1 MEKLNE
7 RKKYG
12 KLVKIL
18 QISAGILMLIMV
30 ALCVVFIKKY
40 NINISNI
47 AGISEMITGGT
58 FAIACGIV
66 AFSVIKSFALVF
78 PPAVLFAICAYLMPD
93 YWTAF
98 VVNLISV
105 FLSLFVPF
113 FLGKFTGAGM
123 VETLKKRFKA
133 IKKIDDF
140 AGSNETQM
148 AFAVKLSG
156 ILPGDLS
163 SLLFGAMN
171 ISLKKFVIGSNLG
184 MLPLVVV
191 YTFLGVALKN
201 VGDAPWIV
209 AIPVVAI
216 IVFNI
221 IASLF
226 TKNLISKTKSRNS
239 EVKNG

>member
-1 MEKLNE
+1 MKEKN
-7 RKKYG
+7 YG

-18 QISAGILMLIMV
+18 QISAGILMLVMV

-78 PPAVLFAICAYLMPD
+78 PPAVLFAICAYLIPD

>member
-1 MEKLNE
+1 MKEKN
-7 RKKYG
+7 YG

-18 QISAGILMLIMV
+18 QISAGILMLVMV

-98 VVNLISV
+98 VVNSISV

-123 VETLKKRFKA
+123 VETLNKRFKA

>member
-1 MEKLNE
+1 MKEKN
-7 RKKYG
+7 YG

-98 VVNLISV
+98 IVNLISV

-123 VETLKKRFKA
+123 VETLNKRFKA

>member
-1 MEKLNE
+1 MKEKN
-7 RKKYG
+7 YG

-18 QISAGILMLIMV
+18 QISAGILMLVMV

-123 VETLKKRFKA
+123 VETLNKRFKA

-239 EVKNG
+239 EEKNG

>member
-93 YWTAF
+93 Y
-98 VVNLISV
+98 
-105 FLSLFVPF
+105 
-113 FLGKFTGAGM
+113 
-123 VETLKKRFKA
+123 
-133 IKKIDDF
+133 
-140 AGSNETQM
+140 
-148 AFAVKLSG
+148 
-156 ILPGDLS
+156 
-163 SLLFGAMN
+163 
-171 ISLKKFVIGSNLG
+171 
-184 MLPLVVV
+184 
-191 YTFLGVALKN
+191 
-201 VGDAPWIV
+201 
-209 AIPVVAI
+209 
-216 IVFNI
+216 
-221 IASLF
+221 
-226 TKNLISKTKSRNS
+226 
-239 EVKNG
+239 

>member
-1 MEKLNE
+1 
-7 RKKYG
+7 
-12 KLVKIL
+12 
-18 QISAGILMLIMV
+18 
-30 ALCVVFIKKY
+30 
-40 NINISNI
+40 
-47 AGISEMITGGT
+47 
-58 FAIACGIV
+58 
-66 AFSVIKSFALVF
+66 
-78 PPAVLFAICAYLMPD
+78 
-93 YWTAF
+93 
-98 VVNLISV
+98 
-105 FLSLFVPF
+105 
-113 FLGKFTGAGM
+113 
-123 VETLKKRFKA
+123 
-133 IKKIDDF
+133 
-140 AGSNETQM
+140 
-148 AFAVKLSG
+148 
-156 ILPGDLS
+156 
-163 SLLFGAMN
+163 MN

>member
-1 MEKLNE
+1 MKEKN
-7 RKKYG
+7 YG

>member
-1 MEKLNE
+1 MKEKN
-7 RKKYG
+7 YG

-18 QISAGILMLIMV
+18 QISAGILMLVMV

-40 NINISNI
+40 NISISNI

-58 FAIACGIV
+58 LAIACGIIV
-66 AFSVIKSFALVF
+66 FSLIKSFALVF
-78 PPAVLFAICAYLMPD
+78 PPAVLFAVCAYIMPD

-98 VVNLISV
+98 AINLISV

-171 ISLKKFVIGSNLG
+171 ISLKKFIIGSNLG
-184 MLPLVVV
+184 MLPLVIV
-191 YTFLGVALKN
+191 YTFLGIALKN
-201 VGDAPWIV
+201 IGNAPWIV

>member
-1 MEKLNE
+1 MKEKN
-7 RKKYG
+7 YG

-18 QISAGILMLIMV
+18 QISAGILMLVMV

-98 VVNLISV
+98 IVNLISV

-123 VETLKKRFKA
+123 VETLNKRFKA

>member
-1 MEKLNE
+1 MKEKN
-7 RKKYG
+7 YG

-18 QISAGILMLIMV
+18 QISAGILMLVMV

-40 NINISNI
+40 NISISNI

-58 FAIACGIV
+58 FAIACGIIV
-66 AFSVIKSFALVF
+66 FSLIKSFALVF
-78 PPAVLFAICAYLMPD
+78 PPAVLFAVYAYIMPD

-98 VVNLISV
+98 AINLISV

-171 ISLKKFVIGSNLG
+171 ISLKKFIIGSNLG
-184 MLPLVVV
+184 MLPLVIV
-191 YTFLGVALKN
+191 YTFLGIALKN
-201 VGDAPWIV
+201 IGNAPWIV
-209 AIPVVAI
+209 VIPVVAI
-216 IVFNI
+216 VVFNI

-226 TKNLISKTKSRNS
+226 TKNLISKNKAKKS
-239 EVKNG
+239 EEKND

>member
-1 MEKLNE
+1 MKEKN
-7 RKKYG
+7 YG

-18 QISAGILMLIMV
+18 QISAGILMLVMV

-123 VETLKKRFKA
+123 VETLNKRFKA

>member
-1 MEKLNE
+1 MKEKN
-7 RKKYG
+7 YG

-201 VGDAPWIV
+201 IGDAPWIV

-226 TKNLISKTKSRNS
+226 TKNLISKTKTRNT
-239 EVKNG
+239 EEKNG

>member
-1 MEKLNE
+1 MKEKN
-7 RKKYG
+7 YG

-18 QISAGILMLIMV
+18 QISAGILMLVMV

-40 NINISNI
+40 NISISNI

-58 FAIACGIV
+58 FAIACGIIV
-66 AFSVIKSFALVF
+66 FSLIKSFALVF
-78 PPAVLFAICAYLMPD
+78 PPAVLFAVYAYIMPD

-98 VVNLISV
+98 AINLISV

-123 VETLKKRFKA
+123 VKTLKKRFKA

-171 ISLKKFVIGSNLG
+171 ISLKKFIIGSNLG
-184 MLPLVVV
+184 MLPLVIV
-191 YTFLGVALKN
+191 YTFLGIALKN
-201 VGDAPWIV
+201 IGNAPWIV
-209 AIPVVAI
+209 VIPVVAI
-216 IVFNI
+216 VVFNI

-226 TKNLISKTKSRNS
+226 TKNLISKNKAKKS
-239 EVKNG
+239 EEKNE

>member
-1 MEKLNE
+1 MKEKN
-7 RKKYG
+7 YG

-18 QISAGILMLIMV
+18 QISAGILMLVMV

-40 NINISNI
+40 NISISNI

-58 FAIACGIV
+58 LAIACGIIV
-66 AFSVIKSFALVF
+66 FSLIKSFALVF
-78 PPAVLFAICAYLMPD
+78 PPAVLFAVYAYIMPD

-98 VVNLISV
+98 AINLISV

-171 ISLKKFVIGSNLG
+171 ISLKKFIIGSNLG
-184 MLPLVVV
+184 MLPLVIV
-191 YTFLGVALKN
+191 YTFLGIALKN
-201 VGDAPWIV
+201 IGNAPWIV

>member
-1 MEKLNE
+1 MKEKN
-7 RKKYG
+7 YG

-98 VVNLISV
+98 VVNSISV

-123 VETLKKRFKA
+123 VETLNKRFKA

-239 EVKNG
+239 EEKNG

>member
-1 MEKLNE
+1 MKEKN
-7 RKKYG
+7 YG

-239 EVKNG
+239 EEKNG

>member
-1 MEKLNE
+1 MKEKN
-7 RKKYG
+7 YG

-18 QISAGILMLIMV
+18 QISAGILMLVMV

-239 EVKNG
+239 EEKNG

>member
-1 MEKLNE
+1 MKEKN
-7 RKKYG
+7 YG
-12 KLVKIL
+12 KLVKTL
-18 QISAGILMLIMV
+18 QISAGILMLVMV

-47 AGISEMITGGT
+47 AGISQMITGGT
-58 FAIACGIV
+58 FAIACGIII
-66 AFSVIKSFALVF
+66 FSLIKSFALVF
-78 PPAVLFAICAYLMPD
+78 PPAVLFAVCAYIMPD

-98 VVNLISV
+98 AINLISV

-171 ISLKKFVIGSNLG
+171 ISLKKFIIGSNLG
-184 MLPLVVV
+184 MLPLVIV
-191 YTFLGVALKN
+191 YTFLGIALKN
-201 VGDAPWIV
+201 IGNAPWIV

-216 IVFNI
+216 VVFNI

-226 TKNLISKTKSRNS
+226 TKNLISKNKAKKS
-239 EVKNG
+239 EEKND

>member
-1 MEKLNE
+1 MKEKN
-7 RKKYG
+7 YG

-18 QISAGILMLIMV
+18 QISAGILMLVMV

>member
-1 MEKLNE
+1 MKEKN
-7 RKKYG
+7 YG

-18 QISAGILMLIMV
+18 QISAGILMLVMV

-58 FAIACGIV
+58 LAIACGIIV
-66 AFSVIKSFALVF
+66 FSLIKSFALVF
-78 PPAVLFAICAYLMPD
+78 PPAVLFAVCAYIMPD

-98 VVNLISV
+98 AINLISV

-171 ISLKKFVIGSNLG
+171 ISLKKFIIGSNLG
-184 MLPLVVV
+184 MLPLVIV
-191 YTFLGVALKN
+191 YTFLGIALKN
-201 VGDAPWIV
+201 IGNAPWIV

-216 IVFNI
+216 VVFNI

-226 TKNLISKTKSRNS
+226 TKNLISKNKAKKS
-239 EVKNG
+239 EEKND